1 MSKLKFKSKILSRAH
16 ILNQYAKYT
25 TKMSAGLFFL
35 FFKDIFIRYKVDRS
49 FSFSTSKML
58 LHCFL
63 APLFK
68 IMRVHTVVPCMWCVI
83 SFWLLSSL
91 SLQFGF
97 HQFGYDVPRHNP
109 PPLQKTELIQVPV
122 FFTNTFPYSC
132 FLFIWPFEDMKVFSV
147 PWHTAVV
154 PSSSSPTPYY
164 IYLHFPPKLPSG
176 RKRKNAFQGLKI
188 PRPFC
193 QECDQQNL
201 FKLCT
206 CLTSVCSIIY

>member
-1 MSKLKFKSKILSRAH
+1 MCHFFLTAFKS
-16 ILNQYAKYT
+16 
-25 TKMSAGLFFL
+25 
-35 FFKDIFIRYKVDRS
+35 
-49 FSFSTSKML
+49 FSSVWFSSVWL
-58 LHCFL
+58 
-63 APLFK
+63 
-68 IMRVHTVVPCMWCVI
+68 WCA
-83 SFWLLSSL
+83 
-91 SLQFGF
+91 QA
-97 HQFGYDVPRHNP
+97 QPP